1 MSALARL
8 ALLLSALFLFTDHC
22 FAQALFLSEPAR
34 KLRDR
39 EFDRGWFG
47 YHLVE
52 SKSSSGNAHGS
63 LECLSLSNHE
73 ELTQQI
79 RSQPL
84 PRPIQSSTFFSQ
96 HLGFQP
102 SSGESLWCFAR
113 SDLAATDWLSLRL
126 GVGGGV
132 SAGSERFDYHFE
144 EASLE
149 VRMNRLKLSV
159 GRTPMYWGQS
169 FVSPLVISYNATPL
183 NSVRLATEPV
193 SLPGFMS
200 RWGQF
205 RSEIFWA
212 PLDAERNPAHDH
224 FFGLR
229 LGWKPSERWETN
241 LSLLYQIGGDGEDYD
256 ETWSDLLLEFLGAR
270 PESEESLATGS
281 ASNRIFAFDVRY
293 HFDTA
298 IPLTVYTEQHLEDCC
313 GNLMESWF
321 WEATIKYRYS
331 YVVGAAIKWGGDWDS
346 TLRAEYLRA
355 TNLYN
360 LHGKWPS
367 GFSHRGRELGAYSG
381 RDSRVMAID
390 WEMKPKTVIHFLRA
404 AVYGQEISHYQR
416 AYFEPAGFPITDYE
430 PTFQT
435 SEWRMGGVLESARQ
449 MDFLDLQ
456 WGAAFGVERIWN
468 RDYQRSASDW
478 TFAGALK
485 AQKNF

>member
-1 MSALARL
+1 MWAFARFPL
-8 ALLLSALFLFTDHC
+8 FLLGLLLFCDHC

-39 EFDRGWFG
+39 EFNQDWFG
-47 YHLVE
+47 YHLVDLDRP
-52 SKSSSGNAHGS
+52 KAKARGS

-84 PRPIQSSTFFSQ
+84 PRPVESSTYFSQ

-102 SSGESLWCFAR
+102 EKGESLWCFVR
-113 SDLAATDWLSLRL
+113 TDLSVSDWLSFRL

-132 SAGSERFDYHFE
+132 SEGNEHLDYHFE

-149 VRMNRLKLSV
+149 ARINRLRLSV

-169 FVSPLVISYNATPL
+169 FISPLVISYNATPL
-183 NSVRLATEPV
+183 NSLRLATEPV

-200 RWGQF
+200 GWGQF
-205 RSEIFWA
+205 RSEIFWS

-229 LGWKPSERWETN
+229 LGWKPSQRWEAN
-241 LSLLYQIGGDGEDYD
+241 LSLLYQIGGDGEEYD
-256 ETWSDLLLEFLGAR
+256 ESWVDLLLEFLGAR

-293 HFDTA
+293 HFDSA
-298 IPLTVYTEQHLEDCC
+298 VPLTVYTEQHLEDCC

-321 WEATIKYRYS
+321 WEATLKYRYS
-331 YVVGAAIKWGGDWDS
+331 YVFGAAIKLGGNWDS

-360 LHGKWPS
+360 FHGKWPS
-367 GFSHRGRELGAYSG
+367 GFSHRGRELGAFSG

-390 WEMKPKTVIHFLRA
+390 WEMKPKAVIHFFRA

-416 AYFEPAGFPITDYE
+416 AYFESEGFPMTDYE

-435 SEWRMGGVLESARQ
+435 AEWRAGGVLELARKVEL
-449 MDFLDLQ
+449 LDLQ
-456 WGAAFGVERIWN
+456 WGAALGVERVWN

-478 TFAGALK
+478 TFAGALR
-485 AQKNF
+485 AQKSF